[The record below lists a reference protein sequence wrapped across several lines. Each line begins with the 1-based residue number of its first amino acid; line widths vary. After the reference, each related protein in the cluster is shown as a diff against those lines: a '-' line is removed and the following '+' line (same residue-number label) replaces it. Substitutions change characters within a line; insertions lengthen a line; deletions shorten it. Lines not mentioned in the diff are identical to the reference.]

1 MSVAQPKTVD
11 INPTYSA
18 IYGELVLAL
27 YPILIKSVPTTLLTQ
42 TLARFSVFPLLAASL
57 GPWSEIREAWGT
69 PSAAAFSAAHGL
81 LNLVHVGASY
91 LSYQDLPAGSAVAL
105 FYTYPIMILVGR
117 ALFFN
122 EALPAHAILFF
133 AMALIGTYLI
143 STGHHEEAKTSE
155 KKWEIL
161 RGIGAALTAAFTETL
176 IYFFVRGHGEKSPF
190 YTIQHL
196 YPAGLLALLAYGAA
210 NPRQVDSRRG
220 TWLPLIAFNAL
231 LGFSGYI
238 FRFFSIP
245 KLSTIV
251 FSMLSFIGVMAAY
264 GWGMLFAG
272 EVPSAKGLSGG
283 GLIAGAI
290 AGLRYFS

>member
-1 MSVAQPKTVD
+1 MATVD

-27 YPILIKSVPTTLLTQ
+27 YPILIKSVPTTLITQ
-42 TLARFSVFPLLAASL
+42 ALARFSVFPVLAASL

-69 PSAAAFSAAHGL
+69 PGAAAFSAAHGL

-105 FYTYPIMILVGR
+105 FYTYPIMILIGR
-117 ALFFN
+117 ALFFD
-122 EALPAHAILFF
+122 EVLPVHAVLFF
-133 AMALIGTYLI
+133 AMALIGTYLVAT
-143 STGHHEEAKTSE
+143 SQHEEAREPE
-155 KKWEIL
+155 KKSQVL

-176 IYFFVRGHGEKSPF
+176 IYFFVRGHAEKSPF

-196 YPAGLLALLAYGAA
+196 YPAGLLALLAYGVA

-231 LGFSGYI
+231 LGFSGYLL
-238 FRFFSIP
+238 RFFSIP
-245 KLSTIV
+245 RVSTIV

-264 GWGMLFAG
+264 VWGMIFAG
-272 EVPSAKGLSGG
+272 EVPSMKGFAGG